1 MTLGFVALS
10 SVSVMAAAYTWTP
23 TATGTFNWDEATSN
37 WTSGFPN
44 AVGDTANIAQDFSG
58 AQTINLNQAITVGS
72 LTFNDSGASADSVVT
87 IAAGTSGGITFQ
99 VASGNATVTNSSTG
113 VSNIISA
120 PVTIASATTFATGT
134 SSAATGITLSGNL
147 GGSANITKTGGNSTL
162 TISGADNSGF
172 TGNWVLSGGS
182 STSILSISADGQLGG
197 GSGSGS
203 NDISVTNNNVVLL
216 TTAMTLNTNRSIAV
230 SSGASL
236 SLNTNSGVT
245 ATIAGDISGAGGIT
259 RNTASATSIIVLS
272 GTNTYTGNT
281 AITDG
286 VLRAGS
292 TSALGSNSAV
302 TIGNTSRAKLDLNG
316 FSNSIGSLAGAVTT
330 TNGQITL
337 GSGTLTTGGL
347 NTSTSYTGI
356 ISGTGGFTKVGSG
369 TQTLGGANTYTGA
382 TTVSAGTLALS
393 STGSL
398 AGGSA
403 LSIADGAVF
412 DVTAQSSYALGTG
425 GTTIGIGSG
434 TAGFF
439 NAGSAAVTFGNALTF
454 NFSSATLA
462 ASYDLFDFGS
472 QSGNLGSIALTG
484 SITGSLL
491 LTSADMWTGSA
502 GAYDFSFSE
511 VSGILSVTAA
521 SIPEPSTYALF
532 LAGLTLAGTALRRR
546 R

>member
-1 MTLGFVALS
+1 MILGLS
-10 SVSVMAAAYTWTP
+10 AVCAGPAPAAIYTWTP
-23 TATGTFNWDEATSN
+23 TAAGTFNWDDASSN
-37 WTSGFPN
+37 WSAGFPD
-44 AVGDTANIAQDFSG
+44 ATGDVANIVQDFSG
-58 AQTINLNQAITVGS
+58 AQAINLNQAITVGS
-72 LTFNDSGASADSVVT
+72 LTFNDTGASGDSAVT
-87 IAAGTSGGITFQ
+87 LAAGTAGSLVFQ
-99 VASGNATVTNSSTG
+99 ASSGNATLTNSSVATN
-113 VSNIISA
+113 VISA
-120 PVTIASATTFATGT
+120 PVTFNSNTTINSGVG
-134 SSAATGITLSGNL
+134 AATGINLSG
-147 GGSANITKTGGNSTL
+147 GFSGSGNITKTGSNSTL
-162 TISGADNSGF
+162 TLGGSNSGF
-172 TGNWVLSGGS
+172 TGNWILSGGAT
-182 STSILSISADGQLGG
+182 TSVLSISSDANLGAVPV
-197 GSGSGS
+197 SASTNISS
-203 NDISVTNNNVVLL
+203 NNNNVLL
-216 TTAMTLNTNRSIAV
+216 FTSALTLNANRNISTAA
-230 SSGASL
+230 SSSL
-236 SLNTNSGVT
+236 TLNANSGVT
-245 ATIAGDISGAGGIT
+245 ATVAGNIGGAGGIT
-259 RNTASATSIIVLS
+259 RNTSSLTSVVVLS
-272 GTNTYTGNT
+272 GTNSYTGAT
-281 AITDG
+281 TVSGG

-292 TSALGSNSAV
+292 TSAFGTNSAV
-302 TIGNTSRAKLDLNG
+302 TIANVSYSRLDLNG
-316 FSNSIGSLAGAVTT
+316 FSNSIGSLSGAIAG

-398 AGGSA
+398 AAGSA

-439 NAGSAAVTFGNALTF
+439 NAGSAAMTFGNALTL
-454 NFSSATLA
+454 NFSSPTLA

-491 LTSADMWTGSA
+491 LTSADTWTGSA
-502 GAYDFSFSE
+502 GDYDFSFSE
-511 VSGILSVTAA
+511 VSGILSVASA